1 MEGKDKEMT
10 YESAKER
17 LEAITSELE
26 AGTVQIDLLAKRL
39 KEAQEL
45 LRFCKE
51 KLTKAEEEVGKLL
64 QPAS

>member
-1 MEGKDKEMT
+1 MEGKEKEIT

-26 AGTVQIDLLAKRL
+26 AGNVHIDLLAKRL

-45 LRFCKE
+45 LRFCKDQ
-51 KLTKAEEEVGKLL
+51 LTKAEEEVTKLL
-64 QPAS
+64 EEQ